1 MRLLIFLFFFGVTAT
16 SGLYFHMGET
26 EKKCFVEEI
35 PNETMVTAKYR
46 IQLFDDSTNDYMPAS
61 PGIGVQVEVVDP
73 NKKFILSK
81 FYASEGRFF
90 FTSHMPGEHLIC
102 MHTNSSRWSLFAG
115 GKLRVH
121 FELATGEHAND
132 YAAIAERD
140 KLTELQL
147 RVRQVIDQV
156 SQITKEQ
163 SYQRVREEIFR
174 STSEST
180 NKRVLWWATFQT
192 VALIVT
198 GVWQMK
204 HLKGFFEAKK
214 LV

>member
-1 MRLLIFLFFFGVTAT
+1 MRLFILVSFYVVVTH
-16 SGLYFHMGET
+16 GLYFHMGET

-35 PNETMVTAKYR
+35 PQETMVTAKYR
-46 IQLFDDSTNDYMPAS
+46 IQLYDEIDNEFMPAS
-61 PGIGVQVEVVDP
+61 PGIGVQVEVLDP
-73 NKKFILSK
+73 NKKYILSK

-102 MHTNSSRWSLFAG
+102 LHTNSTKWRLFAG

-121 FELATGEHAND
+121 LEILTGEHAND
-132 YAAIAERD
+132 YAAIAAKD
-140 KLTELQL
+140 KLTDLQL
-147 RVRQVIDQV
+147 RVRQLIDQV
-156 SQITKEQ
+156 SYITKEQ
-163 SYQRVREEIFR
+163 AYQRVREEIFR
-174 STSEST
+174 ATSEST

-192 VALIVT
+192 VALVAT
-198 GVWQMK
+198 GVWQMR